1 MFFRRLFV
9 KNFFRFFIISI
20 VSLFWI
26 NYSFAEPTP
35 SKNTTKI
42 NTSDNIIPSV
52 PAIASNS
59 FILVDFHSGVEL
71 AGKDAD
77 KQIEPASITK
87 LMTAYIIY
95 QELAKG
101 NVTLTDNVLVSK
113 KAWKMEGSRMFI
125 EAGKKVPFN
134 RILHGLIVQSGNDA
148 AVALAEHVAG
158 SEATFVDKMNKE
170 AKRLGMNGTHFVNST
185 GWPDKNHYTTARDIV
200 KLTRTVI
207 REYPKQYKLHAI
219 KEYSYN
225 GIKQYNRNK
234 LLWRDKTVD
243 GVKTGHTESAGYCLV
258 ASAKR
263 NTMRLISVVLG
274 AKNDK
279 QRTDSSQELLEYGFR
294 FFETHKLYD
303 GGSVLAEA
311 RIWKGIKET
320 VPAGITD
327 DFYVT
332 IQKGHYKNLKGL
344 MELNKKLDA
353 PIKRGDLVGK
363 AIIKDGDT
371 VILELPLLALDAVD
385 EGGFWQSVTDS
396 VKKLFN

>member
-1 MFFRRLFV
+1 M
-9 KNFFRFFIISI
+9 NQFFRFFIFFIACLSSTGLAYADNATSKSVATNNLDSTSGI
-20 VSLFWI
+20 VPS
-26 NYSFAEPTP
+26 APT
-35 SKNTTKI
+35 I
-42 NTSDNIIPSV
+42 D
-52 PAIASNS
+52 SNS
-59 FILVDFHSGVEL
+59 YLLVDFHSNIVIS
-71 AGKDAD
+71 GKDPD
-77 KQIEPASITK
+77 KRIEPASITK

-95 QELAKG
+95 QELEKG
-101 NVTLTDNVLVSK
+101 NVTLKDNVLVSK

-134 RILHGLIVQSGNDA
+134 RILHGLIIQSGNDA

-170 AKRLGMNGTHFVNST
+170 ARRLGMDATHFENST
-185 GWPDKNHYTTARDIV
+185 GWPHKNHYTTARDIV
-200 KLTRTVI
+200 TLTRTVI
-207 REYPKQYKLHAI
+207 KEYPKKYKLHAI

-274 AKNDK
+274 AKNEK
-279 QRTDSSQELLEYGFR
+279 QRTDSSQELLEFGFR

-311 RIWKGIKET
+311 RIWKGTNPT

-332 IQKGHYKNLKGL
+332 IQKGHYSKLKGL

-353 PIKRGDLVGK
+353 PIKRGDVVGT
-363 AIIKDGDT
+363 AIIKDGNNI
-371 VILELPLLALDAVD
+371 ILEIPLLALDAVD
-385 EGGFWQSVTDS
+385 EGGLWQKMTDS
-396 VKKLFN
+396 VKKLFSN